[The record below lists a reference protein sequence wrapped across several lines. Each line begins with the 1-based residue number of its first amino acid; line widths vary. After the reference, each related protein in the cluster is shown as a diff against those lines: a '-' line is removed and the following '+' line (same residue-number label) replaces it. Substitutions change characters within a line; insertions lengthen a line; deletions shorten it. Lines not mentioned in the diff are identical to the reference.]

1 MMKREFIGIM
11 GKLSCELGEEEGVT
25 VVTLEGQADV
35 HTSAELQKILKA
47 LLARGQNRI
56 LLDAGSLD
64 YCDSST
70 LRVLLTL
77 QKEARESGGA
87 VKILN
92 LAEEPRRVFQISGF
106 LDLFETF
113 DSREDALRS
122 FAVSE

>member
-1 MMKREFIGIM
+1 MKREFIGIM
-11 GKLSCELGEEEGVT
+11 GKFSCELGEEAGVA

-35 HTSAELQKILKA
+35 HTSAELGKILKA
-47 LLARGQNRI
+47 LLDRGQNRI